1 MAIYKNI
8 SSKVILNKIMR
19 DLKPTDGNWVDDAI
33 EWIGEALEHIGAT
46 PQLETKN
53 CVLEVSNYKVCLP
66 DDFYLMKQVGTNTAI
81 SPSISDEIDTISTK
95 MDEIKTLLDEN
106 PDQNLYSQLR
116 DLASRMIVLENMY
129 FKDEELMTPIPYG
142 TSTFMKSEDC
152 EDCSENFLQDWYII
166 ENGYIK
172 TSFQTGKICVSYTA
186 FPLDEEGYPMVPD
199 DISYREAMFWYVY
212 KQMLLGG
219 FDKPNNKVDYTF
231 ADQKWRYYCTQAR
244 NNANFPDIDRY
255 ESFMNQWVRLVPS
268 RNEHD
273 TNFDKFSKRENLYR
287 GL

>member
-19 DLKPTDGNWVDDAI
+19 DLKPNDGNWIDDAI

-66 DDFYLMKQVGTNTAI
+66 DDFYLMNQVATNTSVSADI
-81 SPSISDEIDTISTK
+81 SNEISEISTK
-95 MDEIKTLLDEN
+95 MTDIQETLASN

-116 DLASRMIVLENMY
+116 DLGSRMIVLESMY
-129 FKDEELMTPIPYG
+129 FKDEDAMNPIPYG
-142 TSTFMKSEDC
+142 STTFMKSEDC

-172 TSFQTGKICVSYTA
+172 TSFKSGNICVSYKA
-186 FPLDEEGYPMVPD
+186 FPLDEDCYPMVPD
-199 DISYREAMFWYVY
+199 DISYREAMFWYVF

-219 FDKPNNKVDYTF
+219 YDKPTNKIGYDF
-231 ADQKWRYYCTQAR
+231 ADQKWRIYCTQAR
-244 NNANFPDIDRY
+244 NSANYPDIDKY
-255 ESFMNQWVRLVPS
+255 EAFMNQWVRMIPNIN
-268 RNEHD
+268 RHQD
-273 TNFDKFSKRENLYR
+273 NFENLGKRENLYR
-287 GL
+287 G